1 MKIDTDFLTEK
12 EKQIFINILYKDE
25 DAIAFDDFEMGLLDS
40 AIESSMIIHTIPHI
54 P

>member
-12 EKQIFINILYKDE
+12 EKQIFINILYE
-25 DAIAFDDFEMGLLDS
+25 YEGAIAFDDSEMGLLDS
-40 AIESSMIIHTIPHI
+40 AIEPPMVIHTVPHV